1 MALPQDNYWQTL
13 LWLPLCRAECQ
24 DHSRVLH
31 LAGAAAGVLQ
41 LGLCRRRC
49 SVCGCVSSKGSP
61 IPVAPPRAAAL
72 QVGPMQTAVTEVDG
86 QQQMSAVKIER
97 CRYLAESGCTG
108 MCINLCKSPT
118 QAFFTE
124 QLGMP
129 LTMTPNF
136 EDLSCEVRQTM
147 PSALFPSWSDCQR
160 ARWTADA
167 SPRNATIRC
176 VPPPCRWCLAS
187 ARHP

>member
-1 MALPQDNYWQTL
+1 MVEVSRSMMKGRSAAEQREAVIQGFPEVPEWFRRVFPYSKWGAELNAKITPAFFT
-13 LWLPLCRAECQ
+13 WL
-24 DHSRVLH
+24 
-31 LAGAAAGVLQ
+31 
-41 LGLCRRRC
+41 
-49 SVCGCVSSKGSP
+49 
-61 IPVAPPRAAAL
+61 
-72 QVGPMQTAVTEVDG
+72 VGPMQTAVTEVDG

-136 EDLSCEVRQTM
+136 EDLSCEMVFGKR
-147 PSALFPSWSDCQR
+147 
-160 ARWTADA
+160 
-167 SPRNATIRC
+167 
-176 VPPPCRWCLAS
+176 PPPLSEDPAAQQPCLAS
-187 ARHP
+187 CATAVVGAARCHKLD